1 MEIVSAI
8 AIFTMKILVLT
19 NDVINM
25 SHIDDIILT
34 WNVGMNRRLSHVTI
48 ITPTFDGSPI
58 TARVCIIIFQLKN
71 FQITFEKKFMVSM
84 IRLLEIYL
92 TILLQ

>member
-19 NDVINM
+19 NDVIIK
-25 SHIDDIILT
+25 SHIYDIILT

>member
-1 MEIVSAI
+1 
-8 AIFTMKILVLT
+8 MKILVLT

-48 ITPTFDGSPI
+48 ITPTFDGSPM
-58 TARVCIIIFQLKN
+58 TARVCIIIF
-71 FQITFEKKFMVSM
+71 
-84 IRLLEIYL
+84 
-92 TILLQ
+92 

>member
-1 MEIVSAI
+1 
-8 AIFTMKILVLT
+8 
-19 NDVINM
+19 M

-34 WNVGMNRRLSHVTI
+34 WKVGMNRRLIHVTI
-48 ITPTFDGSPI
+48 ITPTFDGSPMI
-58 TARVCIIIFQLKN
+58 ARVCIIIFWLKN
-71 FQITFEKKFMVSM
+71 FQITFEQKFMVSM

>member
-19 NDVINM
+19 NDVIIK
-25 SHIDDIILT
+25 SHIYDIILT

-48 ITPTFDGSPI
+48 ITPTFDGSPM
-58 TARVCIIIFQLKN
+58 TARVCIKIFQLKN